1 MSAFVEASAQTLA
14 DRVRRLQRQVR
25 RRLLGV
31 AAAMLIPS
39 SAAKRYD
46 GNAPK
51 PLVRPGAD
59 LPILRLMFGVR

>member
-1 MSAFVEASAQTLA
+1 
-14 DRVRRLQRQVR
+14 
-25 RRLLGV
+25 
-31 AAAMLIPS
+31 MLIPS